1 MKRYEKRV
9 FWKFFVIY
17 FASVS
22 LLILSAGYFYYKE
35 QKQVLLSKE
44 QFSLIL
50 YARMLKMSDFRYK
63 KDGYFYEILD
73 KKIEKFEPRNLKI
86 TDCCIEKIVPNRYQQ
101 GFIVVKKSKEEFLN
115 HKRKLI
121 IKVLI
126 IQVLLLLFFGVISFF
141 LAKLAIKPLQET
153 INRLS
158 LFIKDLIHDLN
169 TPVTFIL
176 LNLKLLNSYNECKD
190 KKELVRIEN
199 SAKEIADLYKNLNI
213 LLEERTF
220 KKEELNLYE
229 IVKDVVEIIKT
240 KYYDIRVGNRV

>member
-1 MKRYEKRV
+1 M
-9 FWKFFVIY
+9 
-17 FASVS
+17 
-22 LLILSAGYFYYKE
+22 
-35 QKQVLLSKE
+35 
-44 QFSLIL
+44 
-50 YARMLKMSDFRYK
+50 
-63 KDGYFYEILD
+63 
-73 KKIEKFEPRNLKI
+73 
-86 TDCCIEKIVPNRYQQ
+86 
-101 GFIVVKKSKEEFLN
+101 
-115 HKRKLI
+115 
-121 IKVLI
+121 I